1 MNNLIRRH
9 WMKAGAA
16 LAAIAMLPSR
26 IIGSAEAAED
36 KKSWKVSGNY
46 LESCNCAAACPCVFG
61 SAPTEGNCTALI
73 GWHIDQGRFGDVKLD
88 GLNAALA
95 VVSPGHML
103 QTKWRVALYLDE
115 RGSQKQRDALAAI
128 FSGQAGGHM
137 SVLAGFIGEVIG
149 VRAAKLEYTANG
161 ARRGMRIEAVGQME
175 IEAMRGQGGGTVLV
189 SGNPVAVVPATPA
202 VVAPSRILSY
212 RDHGLSWELS
222 GRNGFFSPFTY
233 QA

>member
-1 MNNLIRRH
+1 
-9 WMKAGAA
+9 
-16 LAAIAMLPSR
+16 MLPSR
-26 IIGSAEAAED
+26 IIASAEAAED

-46 LESCNCAAACPCVFG
+46 LESCNCASACPCVFG
-61 SAPTEGNCTALI
+61 SAPTEGNCTVLI

-103 QTKWRVALYLDE
+103 QTKWRVGLYLDE
-115 RGSQKQRDALAAI
+115 RGNQKQRDALAAI

-137 SVLAGFIGEVIG
+137 SVLAGFIGEVVG
-149 VRAAKLEYTANG
+149 VRAAKLEYTADG
-161 ARRGMRIEAVGQME
+161 VRRGMRIEGIAQME
-175 IEAMRGQGGGTVLV
+175 IEAMQGQGGGTVLI

-202 VVAPSRILSY
+202 VVAPSHILSY
-212 RDHGLSWELS
+212 RDYGLSWELL
-222 GRNGFFSPFTY
+222 GRNGFYSPFTY

>member
-1 MNNLIRRH
+1 MNDLIRRQ
-9 WMKAGAA
+9 WLKAGSA
-16 LAAIAMLPSR
+16 LAAFSILP
-26 IIGSAEAAED
+26 IKLFGEAQADEG
-36 KKSWKVSGNY
+36 KKPWKVSGSY

-61 SAPTEGNCTALI
+61 SAPTEGNCTVLI
-73 GWHIDQGRFGDVKLD
+73 GWHIDEGRFGDVKLD

-95 VVSPGHML
+95 VYSPGHML

-137 SVLAGFIGEVIG
+137 SVLAGFIGEVMG
-149 VRAAKLEYTANG
+149 VRPAKLEYTAKG
-161 ARRGMRIEAVGQME
+161 ALRGMRIEGTGQLE
-175 IEAMRGQGGGTVLV
+175 IEAIQGQGGGEVSV

-202 VVAPSRILSY
+202 VVARSRNLSY
-212 RDHGLSWELS
+212 KDHNLSWELS

>member
-1 MNNLIRRH
+1 MNDLIRRQ
-9 WMKAGAA
+9 WVKAGAA
-16 LAAIAMLPSR
+16 LAAFSMLPSR
-26 IIGSAEAAED
+26 LIGTAEAAEE
-36 KKSWKVSGNY
+36 KKSWKVSGSY

-73 GWHIDQGRFGDVKLD
+73 GWHIDNGRFGDVKLD

-95 VVSPGHML
+95 VQSPGHML
-103 QTKWRVALYLDE
+103 QTKWRVALYLDD
-115 RGSQKQRDALAAI
+115 RGSEKQRNALAAI

-149 VRAAKLEYTANG
+149 VMPAKLDYTAKEG
-161 ARRGMRIEAVGQME
+161 RRGMRLEGIGQLE
-175 IEAMRGQGGGTVLV
+175 IEAMQGQGGGKVLI

-202 VVAPSRILSY
+202 VVATSRNVSY
-212 RDHGLSWELS
+212 HDHGLSWELS
-222 GRNGFFSPFTY
+222 GRNGFYSPFTY

>member
-1 MNNLIRRH
+1 MNDLIRRQ
-9 WMKAGAA
+9 WLKASAA
-16 LAAIAMLPSR
+16 LAAFSMLP
-26 IIGSAEAAED
+26 IGEAQAAES
-36 KKSWKVSGNY
+36 KKPWKVSGSY

-61 SAPTEGNCTALI
+61 SAPTEGNCTVLI
-73 GWHIDQGRFGDVKLD
+73 GWHIDEGRFGDVKLD

-95 VVSPGHML
+95 VHSPGHML

-115 RGSQKQRDALAAI
+115 RGNQKQRDALAAI

-137 SVLAGFIGEVIG
+137 SVLAGFIGEVMG
-149 VRAAKLEYTANG
+149 VKPAKLDYTAKG
-161 ARRGMRIEAVGQME
+161 AQRGMRIEGIGQVE
-175 IEAMRGQGGGTVLV
+175 IEAIQGQGGGAVTV

-202 VVAPSRILSY
+202 VVARSLNLSY
-212 RDHGLSWELS
+212 HDYGLSWELS